1 MTYGDTIL
9 IPQQIELYQKEPIL
23 WEDSILYI
31 NENTRLEENEKD
43 LVFYYKIKKD
53 FPTPYQLWTWIL
65 QQYEKHYY
73 NSVLIYYNIYRTLI
87 GIEKGVCFDLLEPSL
102 EEICKQYVHF
112 LFNVHHYM
120 NSIHDCLYGKI
131 QHLFFYIHQLFD
143 CLSFLVCSISYS
155 WLTSMYSLYSKINS
169 TGKHSIKIAHFLMHT
184 LYIVWE

>member
-23 WEDSILYI
+23 WDDSILYI

-53 FPTPYQLWTWIL
+53 FPTSYQLWTWIL

-87 GIEKGVCFDLLEPSL
+87 GIEKESVLIF
-102 EEICKQYVHF
+102 
-112 LFNVHHYM
+112 
-120 NSIHDCLYGKI
+120 
-131 QHLFFYIHQLFD
+131 
-143 CLSFLVCSISYS
+143 
-155 WLTSMYSLYSKINS
+155 
-169 TGKHSIKIAHFLMHT
+169 
-184 LYIVWE
+184 